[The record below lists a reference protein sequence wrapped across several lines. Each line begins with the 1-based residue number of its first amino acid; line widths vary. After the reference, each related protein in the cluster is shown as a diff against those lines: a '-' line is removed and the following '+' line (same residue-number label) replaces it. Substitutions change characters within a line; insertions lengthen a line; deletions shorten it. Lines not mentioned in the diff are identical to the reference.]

1 MINISKGDVVKIEF
15 PFSDGVGSK
24 IRPSLV
30 ISNDEVHDIGD
41 VLVVQITS
49 GPKSDDL
56 PIPIEANDLDSPL
69 PLKSYIRLHKIF
81 VVERQM
87 ISGVISRLKADKYIE
102 VISGINKIIG

>member
-49 GPKSDDL
+49 KP
-56 PIPIEANDLDSPL
+56 N
-69 PLKSYIRLHKIF
+69 
-81 VVERQM
+81 QTT
-87 ISGVISRLKADKYIE
+87 
-102 VISGINKIIG
+102 